1 MATKKE
7 LFVVTATEF
16 SYNDETYN
24 TEGDGGQPLSAFFD
38 RKEAEAFVTKSTAE
52 WIKVMGADNL
62 ASHGYGIDEIFSKAP
77 SFLSQKEQ
85 EVFLDDDNDT
95 LTVIESLNIDE
106 RSDEELATIASALTF
121 SPFTIH
127 KVTVE

>member
-1 MATKKE
+1 MTTKKE

-16 SYNDETYN
+16 SYNHETYN
-24 TEGDGGQPLSAFFD
+24 AEGDAGQPLSAFCD

-52 WIKVMGADNL
+52 WIKEMGADNL

-77 SFLSQKEQ
+77 SFLSQEDQ
-85 EVFLDDDNDT
+85 QAFLENDDDT
-95 LTVIESLNIDE
+95 LTIIESLKIEE
-106 RSDEELATIASALTF
+106 RSDEELATIADALSF